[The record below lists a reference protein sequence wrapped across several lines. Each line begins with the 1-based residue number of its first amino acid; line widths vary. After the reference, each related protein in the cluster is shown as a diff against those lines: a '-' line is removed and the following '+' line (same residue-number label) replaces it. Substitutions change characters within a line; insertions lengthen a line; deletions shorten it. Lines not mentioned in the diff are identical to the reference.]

1 MSPSPPASPPRFA
14 LRRFAERV
22 SSRAASAVSASS
34 SRPREDEWPAD
45 GRARR
50 LASALAP
57 RLGLDSPEHARDVL
71 TAMILCECVAKA
83 TEAEALQRVAELQ
96 REFPPGVCAVREARL
111 SLARVAHRYL
121 VAEGPGATYVAYVGT
136 QDARDLLADAAYL
149 QTPLEP
155 TTSGTATGGGRARDR
170 DDAGGGRK
178 SPPRGPTM
186 MVHRGFASRARAS
199 RAVVAALWR
208 DASARG
214 NRLVLCGHSLGGA
227 VATVAALSLLLGR
240 VGANA
245 APEESA
251 APVPGRTL
259 RCVAFAA
266 PPVGDENASRF
277 ARAEGWTAA
286 FVNVCAPEDPVPRLL
301 LAPGR
306 REDEAE
312 DKKPSE
318 PDARVGGMAAFGR
331 LAASAVRPAYAHVV
345 PPLLLKSG
353 GRVEWAGDRGG
364 AIPGRDEEPGA
375 AGEEINGGA
384 SSTGKT
390 LAEAVAGVAEDGG
403 EPAPVER
410 PGVSASARLAKPFAL
425 PELAGVRRAL
435 VRHTMRAYRARALEA
450 CAAAIPDPRDR
461 ASPFNFRVSPTG
473 ESVSAG
479 PRAFGTGGSARRS
492 RRLASHFPALR
503 ALGPRPVAAA
513 AFADGAGGLVALVEG
528 DDLDL
533 REKSRGGVVAECK
546 GWPCAAT
553 VAGEEAGVRAN
564 RSRLLVRVS
573 APAFRGRALPS
584 EEAGGATA
592 AGWRPLVVSL
602 AGDFGDARVHVRVLD
617 AVSDVEGLRAAIEAI
632 ARREDGDEEGGE
644 GTDRG
649 FASRLF
655 RRIRSRL

>member
-214 NRLVLCGHSLGGA
+214 NRLVLCGHSLGEQGA
-227 VATVAALSLLLGR
+227 VVR
-240 VGANA
+240 PGA
-245 APEESA
+245 
-251 APVPGRTL
+251 VT
-259 RCVAFAA
+259 
-266 PPVGDENASRF
+266 
-277 ARAEGWTAA
+277 
-286 FVNVCAPEDPVPRLL
+286 
-301 LAPGR
+301 
-306 REDEAE
+306 
-312 DKKPSE
+312 
-318 PDARVGGMAAFGR
+318 
-331 LAASAVRPAYAHVV
+331 SAVVAGRPV
-345 PPLLLKSG
+345 LLVADPWVDDHLHTS
-353 GRVEWAGDRGG
+353 RRQQQQQCSSSSSSSSS
-364 AIPGRDEEPGA
+364 
-375 AGEEINGGA
+375 
-384 SSTGKT
+384 SST
-390 LAEAVAGVAEDGG
+390 
-403 EPAPVER
+403 R
-410 PGVSASARLAKPFAL
+410 
-425 PELAGVRRAL
+425 
-435 VRHTMRAYRARALEA
+435 
-450 CAAAIPDPRDR
+450 
-461 ASPFNFRVSPTG
+461 
-473 ESVSAG
+473 
-479 PRAFGTGGSARRS
+479 
-492 RRLASHFPALR
+492 
-503 ALGPRPVAAA
+503 
-513 AFADGAGGLVALVEG
+513 
-528 DDLDL
+528 
-533 REKSRGGVVAECK
+533 
-546 GWPCAAT
+546 
-553 VAGEEAGVRAN
+553 
-564 RSRLLVRVS
+564 
-573 APAFRGRALPS
+573 
-584 EEAGGATA
+584 
-592 AGWRPLVVSL
+592 
-602 AGDFGDARVHVRVLD
+602 
-617 AVSDVEGLRAAIEAI
+617 
-632 ARREDGDEEGGE
+632 
-644 GTDRG
+644 
-649 FASRLF
+649 
-655 RRIRSRL
+655 